1 MVKINQSLI
10 KSLND
15 YINQK
20 ECGLLFKA
28 KYIDKDPAA
37 YGSPTDAMKTG
48 IYFEYLCTGAL
59 PKNNEIPIPDVV
71 YKGTAKEKLSAPYER
86 AVQSSMLFKQIVEHY
101 NIKIIEQGKDIS
113 NERISGVIDIFAEWN
128 GKPCIID
135 LKYSGLID
143 DKWNEMGWDLESLP
157 MKDSICIQ
165 AVHYKLLAE
174 EVLGI
179 QDIPFYFFVFSSS
192 DPYNIKIIEMVIDP
206 DKYEN
211 HRNDIDKII
220 YNLEIMIAN
229 GFKAYPSL
237 TKCNSC
243 PIKSQCKSAIDYPKV
258 EVVYY

>member
-20 ECGLLFKA
+20 ECGLVFKA
-28 KYIDKDPAA
+28 KFIDKDPLA
-37 YGSPTDAMKTG
+37 YGMPSDAMKTG

-59 PKNNEIPIPDVV
+59 PKSNEIPIPDVV

-86 AVQSSMLFKQIVEHY
+86 AVQSSMIFKQIIQHY
-101 NIKIIEQGKDIS
+101 NIEIIEQGKEIS
-113 NERISGVIDIFAEWN
+113 NERISGVIDIFANWN

-179 QDIPFYFFVFSSS
+179 VDIPFYFFVFSSS

-220 YNLEIMIAN
+220 YNLELMIGN

-243 PIKSQCKSAIDYPKV
+243 PLKPTCTSAIDYPKI
-258 EVVYY
+258 EIVYY